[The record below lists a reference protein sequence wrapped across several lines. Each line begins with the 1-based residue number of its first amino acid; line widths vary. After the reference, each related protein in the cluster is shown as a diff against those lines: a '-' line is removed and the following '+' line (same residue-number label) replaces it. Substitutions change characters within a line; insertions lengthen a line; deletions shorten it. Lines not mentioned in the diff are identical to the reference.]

1 MSRLTHNTIDAAG
14 VVVTKV
20 INDARLNNVT
30 TDTQHKLIDDA
41 KVKVTPTPKAV

>member
-1 MSRLTHNTIDAAG
+1 MSRLTHTIDAAG

-41 KVKVTPTPKAV
+41 KVKVTPIPKAV